1 MLTKTLDHFNREYV
15 ALHVKKEDL
24 FWDTYMGIEKN
35 PEPLEIAERAIK
47 AYVSDP
53 IRFQEVREALAALQA
68 QGPLGELHLRELNEE
83 QLKERQGLEGW
94 LAFFQANG
102 IESELGRKLQSE
114 IVQLESDLFGKR
126 SKVRLTYRDQSGVE
140 HEGSTNVMSTNIST
154 SHDEWIRKSSH
165 EALLTLERWVLNNG
179 FLNLVR
185 KRNEFARALGY
196 KNYFEYK
203 VQKLEGLSVSELF
216 QILDDFEVRTRKKCF
231 SLLNTLT
238 QTKGIS
244 AIFPHNLKYS
254 IAGDVNHQVDPFFPF
269 QKSLETWVKS
279 FARLG
284 IGFRGALLTL
294 DLLDRKGKYE
304 NGFMHAPQ
312 PCFFN
317 QGRWQPARI
326 NFTSNATPNQIGSGR
341 SGLITLFHEG
351 GHAAHFSNITLNAPC
366 FSQEFPPTSMAFAE
380 TQSMFCDS
388 LVQDA
393 DWLKLYAKNLDGQS
407 ISDDL
412 IRLMVTSE
420 HPSRAFQE
428 RSILVVPYF
437 EHALYS
443 MNDENLNA
451 DEVIALARQKEREIL
466 GVECSPRPLLAI
478 PHLLGGDGACSYQG
492 YLLAHMAVYQTRE
505 HFIKKYGY
513 LVDHPK
519 IGTEIEKAYWNPGN
533 SIRHSDAVQ
542 SLTGASLSGRA
553 LADFCNLEVEELWSL
568 SEKRIKD
575 ALKRD
580 QSMTSSEIDLD
591 ARIRI
596 VNGAEAIA
604 NNEESYSKMFVNF
617 ENWIVRHYPRS

>member
-1 MLTKTLDHFNREYV
+1 MFISMLTKTLDDFNREYV
-15 ALHVKKEDL
+15 TLHVKKEDL

-35 PEPLEIAERAIK
+35 PEPLEVAENALK

-53 IRFQEVREALAALQA
+53 IRFQEVREALDALQS
-68 QGPLGELHLRELNEE
+68 QGQLN
-83 QLKERQGLEGW
+83 ERQGLEGW
-94 LAFFQANG
+94 LAFFEANG

-114 IVQLESDLFGKR
+114 LVQLESELFSKR
-126 SKVRLTYRDQSGVE
+126 AKVRLTYQDQNGVE
-140 HEGSTNVMSTNIST
+140 HEGSTNVMSTHIST
-154 SHDEWIRKSSH
+154 SRDESIRKTSH
-165 EALLTLERWVLNNG
+165 QALLTLERWVLDNG
-179 FLNLVR
+179 FLTLVR

-216 QILDDFEVRTRKKCF
+216 QILDDFEVRTREKCF
-231 SLLNTLT
+231 SLLNTL
-238 QTKGIS
+238 KREKS
-244 AIFPHNLKYS
+244 DLAILPHNLKYS
-254 IAGDVNHQVDPFFPF
+254 IAGDVNNQVDPFFPF

-284 IGFRGALLTL
+284 IRFRGALLTL

-304 NGFMHAPQ
+304 NGFMHGPQ
-312 PCFFN
+312 PCFFDR
-317 QGRWQPARI
+317 GRWQPARI

-393 DWLKLYAKNLDGQS
+393 DWLKLYAKNLQGQS
-407 ISDDL
+407 ISDEL

-428 RSILVVPYF
+428 RSILVVPCF

-443 MNDENLNA
+443 MSDENLNSDA
-451 DEVIALARQKEREIL
+451 VIALARQKEREIL

-519 IGTEIEKAYWNPGN
+519 IGPEIEKAYWNPGN

-542 SLTGASLSGRA
+542 KLTGNPLSGQA
-553 LADFCNLEVEELWSL
+553 LAEFCNLEVDELWSL

-575 ALKRD
+575 ALKRCAD
-580 QSMTSSEIDLD
+580 TQDSKNDLD

-596 VNGAEAIA
+596 IHGIEEIA
-604 NNEESYSKMFVNF
+604 NNDVSNAKMMSDF
-617 ENWIVRHYPRS
+617 ENWIVHHR